1 MHYMCILCT
10 IKASKL
16 GDRIMIESF
25 LAVISYW
32 TTGHMFSIIQWGDL
46 HDQKSTITMLGAMCV
61 RVNISTASVYDVKRQ
76 IK

>member
-32 TTGHMFSIIQWGDL
+32 TTGHMFSMG
-46 HDQKSTITMLGAMCV
+46 
-61 RVNISTASVYDVKRQ
+61 
-76 IK
+76 

>member
-10 IKASKL
+10 IKAWKL

-32 TTGHMFSIIQWGDL
+32 TTGHMFSMGWL
-46 HDQKSTITMLGAMCV
+46 RDQKSTITMLGAICV
-61 RVNISTASVYDVKRQ
+61 RVNISAASVYDVKRQ